1 MIRISNL
8 VNGVVDTST
17 ETGRSRKKL
26 RISNRTRI
34 KQILKIWDLAVRGS
48 LIGIVDAN
56 QIDTTQHHWRF
67 REFGIDSGKN
77 TIMVAGSYNCIKLLT
92 FDILLFRTFFVH
104 LHFVLDKG
112 IFYLH
117 FKLHLQ
123 KIIHVQK

>member
-1 MIRISNL
+1 M
-8 VNGVVDTST
+8 DTWT

-92 FDILLFRTFFVH
+92 SILYLSFFVH

-117 FKLHLQ
+117 ILSYRK
-123 KIIHVQK
+123 